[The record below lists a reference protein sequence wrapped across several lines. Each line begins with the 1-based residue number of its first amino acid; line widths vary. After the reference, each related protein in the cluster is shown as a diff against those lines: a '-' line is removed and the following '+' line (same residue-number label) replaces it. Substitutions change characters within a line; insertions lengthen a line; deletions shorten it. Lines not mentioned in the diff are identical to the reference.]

1 MPDAACRRIPLV
13 LSFRDN
19 MERASPTSNGIDPYA
34 LSVGAGYARRLCDLV
49 ERFGLPRAALLKHAV
64 SGVGAWEPGQARI
77 PLASLVALFRSAL
90 ALTGRRDLGLEFG
103 RQVRPD
109 TFDVLGYALMTCRT
123 LGEAIGLVPLY
134 RRVVFDSGY
143 SETRFSEHDGMAK
156 LAWVVLP
163 EATRAGL
170 PYDEL
175 LAESLIASWVGLG
188 RWITG
193 AELPLAEVRFRHPAP
208 DDTQPFESF
217 FGCPVRFG
225 AGENALLFSSQ
236 LMAQPLLQA
245 DAELNLAMRDEARRA
260 IGRPRGRQDIAAEVR
275 QQLAPRLPKCE
286 ATLKHV
292 AAGLGITPRT
302 LQRRLASADFSFQDV
317 LDATRREL
325 AQVYLRDPA
334 LSVLD
339 VALLLGYAE
348 QSSFTRAFRAWFGA
362 TPSAWRSLQPPRPEA
377 KVGAGGTAT

>member
-1 MPDAACRRIPLV
+1 MKRSPPQ
-13 LSFRDN
+13 
-19 MERASPTSNGIDPYA
+19 ASGISPNT
-34 LSVGAGYARRLCDLV
+34 LSVGAGYARRLCELV
-49 ERFGLPRAALLKHAV
+49 ERFGLPRAALLKHAAARLE
-64 SGVGAWEPGQARI
+64 GWEPAQARI
-77 PLASLVALFRSAL
+77 PLPALVALFQSAE

-109 TFDVLGYALMTCRT
+109 TFDVLGYALMTCRN

-143 SETRFSEHDGMAK
+143 SETRISEHGAMVK

-193 AELPLAEVRFRHPAP
+193 AEMPLAEVRFRHAAP
-208 DDTQPFESF
+208 EDTLPFTGF
-217 FGCPVRFG
+217 FGCPVRFA
-225 AGENALLFSSQ
+225 AGENALLFASE
-236 LMAQPLLQA
+236 LLTQPLLQA
-245 DAELNLAMRDEARRA
+245 DAELNLAMRDEARKA
-260 IGRPRGRQDIAAEVR
+260 IDRPRGRQDIAAQVR
-275 QQLAPRLPKCE
+275 QLLAPRLPKCE
-286 ATLKHV
+286 TTLKHV

-302 LQRRLASADFSFQDV
+302 LQRRLASADFSFQDI

-334 LSVLD
+334 LSALD

-348 QSSFTRAFRAWFGA
+348 QSSFTRAFRGWFGT
-362 TPSAWRSLQPPRPEA
+362 TPTAWRMRG
-377 KVGAGGTAT
+377 VIGVD

>member
-1 MPDAACRRIPLV
+1 MAQAYPHTPGLG
-13 LSFRDN
+13 
-19 MERASPTSNGIDPYA
+19 PGA
-34 LSVGAGYARRLCDLV
+34 LGVGAGYARRLFDVV
-49 ERFGLPRAALLKHAV
+49 EHYSLPRAVLLKHAV
-64 SGVGAWEPGQARI
+64 AGLGGWEPSQARI
-77 PLASLVALFRSAL
+77 PLPALVALFRSAL

-109 TFDVLGYALMTCRT
+109 TFDVLGYALMTCRN

-134 RRVVFDSGY
+134 RRVVFDAGY
-143 SETRFSEHDGMAK
+143 SETRLSDHGGMVK

-163 EATRAGL
+163 EATRGGL

-175 LAESLIASWVGLG
+175 LAESLIASWYGLG

-193 AELPLAEVRFRHPAP
+193 AEMPLAEVRFRHAAP

-225 AGENALLFSSQ
+225 AGENALLFSRQ

-275 QQLAPRLPKCE
+275 QQLTPRLPKCE

-302 LQRRLASADFSFQDV
+302 LQRRLASADCSFQEV

-348 QSSFTRAFRAWFGA
+348 QSSFTRAFRTWFGA

-377 KVGAGGTAT
+377 TVGAGTTPFRAPA

>member
-1 MPDAACRRIPLV
+1 MKQTPPSGTTID
-13 LSFRDN
+13 
-19 MERASPTSNGIDPYA
+19 SNA
-34 LSVGAGYARRLCDLV
+34 VSVGAGYARRLCDLV
-49 ERFGLPRAALLKHAV
+49 ERFGLPRAALLKHAAA
-64 SGVGAWEPGQARI
+64 GLGRWEPSQPRI
-77 PLASLVALFRSAL
+77 PLAALVTLFRSAL

-109 TFDVLGYALMTCRT
+109 TFDVLGYALMTCRN

-143 SETRFSEHDGMAK
+143 SETHISEHDGMVK

-175 LAESLIASWVGLG
+175 LAESLIASWVGFG

-193 AELPLAEVRFRHPAP
+193 AEMPLAEVRFRHAAPA
-208 DDTQPFESF
+208 DTQPFTGF
-217 FGCPVRFG
+217 FACPVRFA
-225 AGENALLFSSQ
+225 AGENALLFPRE
-236 LMAQPLLQA
+236 LLTQPLLQA
-245 DAELNLAMRDEARRA
+245 DAELNLSMRDEARKL
-260 IGRPRGRQDIAAEVR
+260 IERPRGSQDIAAQVR
-275 QQLAPRLPKCE
+275 QLLAPRLPKCE
-286 ATLKHV
+286 ASLKHV
-292 AAGLGITPRT
+292 AAGMGVTPRT

-334 LSVLD
+334 LSALD

-348 QSSFTRAFRAWFGA
+348 QSSFTRAFRAWFGT
-362 TPSAWRSLQPPRPEA
+362 TPTAWRSTSP
-377 KVGAGGTAT
+377 ATNPQKG